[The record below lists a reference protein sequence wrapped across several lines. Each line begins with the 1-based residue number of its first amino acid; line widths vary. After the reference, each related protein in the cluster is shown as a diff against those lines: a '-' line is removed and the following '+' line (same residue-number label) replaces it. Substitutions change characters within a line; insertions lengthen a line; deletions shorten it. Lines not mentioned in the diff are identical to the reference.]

1 MNETDYSIDEVKL
14 MAKVK
19 RYKRR
24 WKEQRHYSE
33 YLKCK
38 LAKKAMQVQKLKEQ
52 VKTLQAIKSGWE
64 VLDDLE
70 LENSRLQE
78 HANNLSV
85 EIADLHNRRMV
96 EVRARNQA
104 EQMMERLIGAVEFG
118 NTFWMKCKADAE
130 YAQKWYAKMDAII
143 AEWKER
149 KND

>member
-1 MNETDYSIDEVKL
+1 MNNTDYSIDEVKL

-24 WKEQRHYSE
+24 WKEQRNYSE

-38 LAKKAMQVQKLKEQ
+38 LAKKALQVQKLKEQ
-52 VKTLQAIKSGWE
+52 VKTLQAIKSGWA

-85 EIADLHNRRMV
+85 EIADLHNR
-96 EVRARNQA
+96 
-104 EQMMERLIGAVEFG
+104 
-118 NTFWMKCKADAE
+118 
-130 YAQKWYAKMDAII
+130 
-143 AEWKER
+143 
-149 KND
+149 

>member
-24 WKEQRHYSE
+24 WKEQRNYSE

-38 LAKKAMQVQKLKEQ
+38 LAKKALQVQKLKEQ

-104 EQMMERLIGAVEFG
+104 EQMMERLIEAGGAMSNASEWRYT
-118 NTFWMKCKADAE
+118 NLTELMAWDALV
-130 YAQKWYAKMDAII
+130 
-143 AEWKER
+143 AEWQER
-149 KND
+149 KNE